1 MVIKDKSIVKL
12 VEVFITSF
20 QVSHL
25 GSNTIRVKVKE
36 TRKQEVTKKGVDL
49 GSNLKWLNI
58 VLTLILFCVQ
68 QWHEVMRLFYEQS
81 FWFCTK
87 LNACYPGLW
96 RYSGRRIQSYTHT
109 HRCVRAH
116 TYVPTRTQTWN
127 DFPMFALVTVLYSRD
142 ELRMTTTRLQLVL

>member
-1 MVIKDKSIVKL
+1 MVTENKSIIKSM
-12 VEVFITSF
+12 EVSITSF

-36 TRKQEVTKKGVDL
+36 TRKQEVSKKKGMHS

-58 VLTLILFCVQ
+58 MLTLILFCVQ
-68 QWHEVMRLFYEQS
+68 QSHAAIYEQS

-96 RYSGRRIQSYTHT
+96 RCSGRWIQRYTHT
-109 HRCVRAH
+109 HRCMHAH
-116 TYVPTRTQTWN
+116 TYIATRTQAWS

-142 ELRMTTTRLQLVL
+142 ELKMAALRLQLVL